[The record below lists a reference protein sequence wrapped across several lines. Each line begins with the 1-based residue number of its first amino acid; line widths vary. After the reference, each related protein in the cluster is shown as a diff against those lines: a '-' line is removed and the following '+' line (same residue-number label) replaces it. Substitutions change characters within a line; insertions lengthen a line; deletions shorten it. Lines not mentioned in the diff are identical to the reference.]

1 MSHFCLG
8 YQIDSQREVLFLGEK
23 QWVPNLSAI
32 PASTRRHFA
41 LLKAELFSLLFLQG
55 QFKSQHQPWSN
66 DRRKKCFIKCEL
78 FGVLI
83 YTTQKLTSSQ
93 MMLFDCQ
100 GILVVSLRFFFLIC
114 KKSGEKT
121 IRFMKAAS
129 SSDPSAPRKPET
141 MTMNSQ
147 FKYCA
152 IGKKKQERKKCPNR
166 TWLIRPRGFMPFTF
180 SPRTFY
186 TPSSRLHLRPSCSVK
201 WTPQNRRNLEFTLL
215 LLCFIGGRWVV
226 EFRLSYVLWFVSE
239 GLVHGFEILQ
249 LGRHLLCLLRGFRR
263 PGYERNGKN
272 E

>member
-1 MSHFCLG
+1 MSWFIRPKSWHRLKWCCLIVKASWL
-8 YQIDSQREVLFLGEK
+8 YLF
-23 QWVPNLSAI
+23 A
-32 PASTRRHFA
+32 F
-41 LLKAELFSLLFLQG
+41 FF
-55 QFKSQHQPWSN
+55 WSVK
-66 DRRKKCFIKCEL
+66 RAGRKKL
-78 FGVLI
+78 GLWRQHRQVTLAH
-83 YTTQKLTSSQ
+83 
-93 MMLFDCQ
+93 Q
-100 GILVVSLRFFFLIC
+100 GSL
-114 KKSGEKT
+114 
-121 IRFMKAAS
+121 
-129 SSDPSAPRKPET
+129 KPWPWT
-141 MTMNSQ
+141 HSLNTAQ
-147 FKYCA
+147 LA
-152 IGKKKQERKKCPNR
+152 KKKQERKKCPNR